1 MSRANFTP
9 FDQNMMGIALTLAR
23 RGLGTAA
30 PNPSVG
36 AVIADASTGE
46 LIARG
51 MTQPGGRP
59 HAETEAL
66 RRAGARARGAT
77 LYVTLEPCAHTGQTP
92 PCADAVI
99 AAGFARVVV
108 GIEDPDP
115 RTQGQGVERLR
126 AAGIA
131 VETGLA
137 ADEARLVT
145 LGHIL
150 RVTAGRPFVQLKMAL
165 DAAGE
170 VPRGVDG
177 RAVMVTG
184 PEAQAQAHLMRA
196 ETDAILVG
204 GGTVRDDDPDLTC
217 RLPGLAWR
225 SPIRVILSRT
235 LDLPAGGKLFRTAR
249 GVPVWLFTGE
259 DADGDRVR
267 AFEGAGLRVLR
278 VPVSGGG
285 LSLGAVLARLAEEGV
300 TRLLAEGGAAIWRSF
315 AALRSVDE
323 VALFRAGTSEYAA
336 ATLAA
341 QYTPGLDLTPTA
353 HRRLGADTLTMF
365 RVVDLPRADVGRS
378 A

>member
-1 MSRANFTP
+1 MTFTP
-9 FDQNMMGIALTLAR
+9 FDRHMMGIALALAR
-23 RGLGTAA
+23 RGLGTVA

-36 AVIADASTGE
+36 AIVADEATGE
-46 LIARG
+46 LVARG

-77 LYVTLEPCAHTGQTP
+77 LYVTLEPCAHTGKTP
-92 PCADAVI
+92 PCVDAVI
-99 AAGFARVVV
+99 AAGLARVVV

-126 AAGIA
+126 AAGIT
-131 VETGLA
+131 VVTGLA
-137 ADEARLVT
+137 AEEARAVT

-150 RVTAGRPFVQLKMAL
+150 RITAGRPVVKLKMAL
-165 DAAGE
+165 DAAGD
-170 VPRGVDG
+170 VPRGVHG

-184 PEAQAQAHLMRA
+184 AEARAQAHLLRA
-196 ETDAILVG
+196 EADAILVG

-225 SPIRVILSRT
+225 SPARAVVSRS
-235 LDLPAGGKLFRTAR
+235 LDLPDGARLFRTAR
-249 GVPVWLFTGE
+249 EVPVWLFTGE
-259 DADGDRVR
+259 DADGDRVS
-267 AFEGAGLRVLR
+267 ALEGAGVRIFR

-285 LSLGAVLARLAEEGV
+285 LSLGPVLARLAEEGV
-300 TRLLAEGGAAIWRSF
+300 TRLLVEGGAAIWRSF

-365 RVVDLPRADVGRS
+365 RVVDLPRVDVGRS